1 MPIYEYRCDDCQ
13 HLFEEWQKDF
23 TERELTCPVC
33 GGKAKRMISNT
44 AFILKGSGWYVT
56 DYASKS
62 AAGGNGD
69 NGNGSKDS
77 DSKEA
82 GSTESQTAQPA
93 SAKESKT
100 SDNSGTS
107 S

>member
-56 DYASKS
+56 DYAGKS

-93 SAKESKT
+93 STKESKT
-100 SDNSGTS
+100 SDDSSTS

>member
-56 DYASKS
+56 DYAGKNAS
-62 AAGGNGD
+62 GGNGD

-77 DSKEA
+77 NSKEA
-82 GSTESQTAQPA
+82 GSTESQSAQPA

-100 SDNSGTS
+100 SDSSSTS